1 MSDDE
6 RYSTEEEE
14 EEEIKPQQAPPQ
26 ASEAELAMEEKMR
39 KKKEEEEA
47 MWKEY
52 MEQRKIQRQK
62 EEDELRKLKER
73 QAKRKTQRLDQE
85 KKMMEMKKRQ
95 EETRIREME
104 EKKQREAEA
113 KRKRLEEAE
122 KKRQAMQEAMQRQK
136 IQEPV
141 KRNFVIQKK
150 EGEMGPGAALGHS
163 GFDKFTNVMHARG
176 EMGKT
181 KEQLEEDKKICLQY
195 RVKPLELEGLKIEE
209 LRQKAMELWAR
220 ISSLESDKY
229 DLEER
234 QKRQDYDL
242 KELAERERQ
251 INRNKALKKGLD
263 PEALQGKHPPKIQ
276 VASKYERRIDRRTY
290 SDKRELFDGGLESF
304 YDAEL
309 ERQWEEKMATFKDR
323 GPPKL
328 PKWDP
333 SIPRNK
339 EVGARRHEEEED
351 EDIELHMPSIPE
363 PTDAKPAD
371 DDEEDEDEDD
381 EDE

>member
-85 KKMMEMKKRQ
+85 KKMMEMIKRQ

-150 EGEMGPGAALGHS
+150 EGEVGPGAALGHS

-234 QKRQDYDL
+234 QKRQDYD
-242 KELAERERQ
+242 
-251 INRNKALKKGLD
+251 
-263 PEALQGKHPPKIQ
+263 PKIQ

-290 SDKRELFDGGLESF
+290 SDKRELFDGGLESC

-309 ERQWEEKMATFKDR
+309 EKQWEEKMATFKDR

-363 PTDAKPAD
+363 PTGAKPAD